1 MSKKSAT
8 VRQQSI
14 GLKILLWSIVVGLGG
29 CLPLLLYIQFGPS
42 DGNPIGLG
50 LLAIAAIILG
60 GIGIATGLVVAIA
73 QYATRR
79 SNQKR
84 DDSPSP

>member
-1 MSKKSAT
+1 MSKDNAS

-50 LLAIAAIILG
+50 LLALAAIILG
-60 GIGIATGLVVAIA
+60 GIGVATGLVVMLGQEIE
-73 QYATRR
+73 RR
-79 SNQKR
+79 MK
-84 DDSPSP
+84 